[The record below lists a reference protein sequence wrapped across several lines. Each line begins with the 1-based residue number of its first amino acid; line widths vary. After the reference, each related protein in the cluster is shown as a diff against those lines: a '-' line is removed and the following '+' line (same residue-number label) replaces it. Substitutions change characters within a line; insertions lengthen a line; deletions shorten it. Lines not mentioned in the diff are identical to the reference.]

1 MKFPKIVFLAGI
13 LSACVDNAAL
23 ADKSQVGDNLP
34 RSEQTVDA
42 TVDADAKCRQ
52 TITAYVQSK
61 KGWKDDQYNIVAEQM
76 PGDVRGFSVQHVDDV
91 TPLPEGG
98 LKSFHVNLDEACG
111 SVIEEL
117 GYQ

>member
-1 MKFPKIVFLAGI
+1 MNFPKIMFLVGI
-13 LSACVDNAAL
+13 LSACGDNAAL
-23 ADKSQVGDNLP
+23 ADKSRVGDNFP
-34 RSEQTVDA
+34 RPEQ
-42 TVDADAKCRQ
+42 TVDADAKCHR
-52 TITAYVQSK
+52 TITGYVQSK

-91 TPLPEGG
+91 IPLPEGG
-98 LKSFHVNLDEACG
+98 LKSFHVNLDESCG